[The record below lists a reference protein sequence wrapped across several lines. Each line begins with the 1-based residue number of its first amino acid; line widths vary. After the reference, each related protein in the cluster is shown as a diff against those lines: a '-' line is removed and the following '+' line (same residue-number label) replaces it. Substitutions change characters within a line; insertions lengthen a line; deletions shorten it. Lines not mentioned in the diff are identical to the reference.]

1 MTGPFRV
8 ELTQL
13 RKVYPRKV
21 SDQLVSIGMAALGR
35 RLASERGGV
44 ALSGLSLSI
53 HHGERVGI
61 IGRNGAGKSTLL
73 QMLAGVTE
81 PTSGTMIIAGKVTA
95 VLTLGVGLRDDL
107 SGREN
112 IYLDGEAQGKSRAE
126 MSGDVH
132 AIVEFSELGRF
143 IDLPVRTYSTGMKA
157 RLAFAMITQIK
168 PEILII
174 DEALSV
180 GDSAFAAKAGR
191 RIAELC
197 ARGAIVL
204 IVSHSMQ
211 SIRELC
217 NRCIWLDAGQLVMD
231 GGPDE
236 VTRAYLEKVRAEDEA
251 DHVSRFRSLVG
262 VRNHSPVFT
271 LEQLGLSV
279 DGHEVRRLTS
289 GARLQVRCGWTA
301 NEPVMVA
308 RPTLRCIRLD
318 GSLICEHEI
327 SVPMGQVNGEVCMA
341 YPCFNLAPGLYR
353 MQLEWRAINGELQA
367 ESAAVVEV
375 MADDVP
381 VGGRPVLLDVGSIEG
396 MPVKESD

>member
-1 MTGPFRV
+1 MTVPFRV
-8 ELTQL
+8 DLTQL

-21 SDQLVSIGMAALGR
+21 SDQLVSVGMAALGR

-44 ALSGLSLSI
+44 ALNGLTLSFRQ
-53 HHGERVGI
+53 GERVGI

-81 PTSGTMIIAGKVTA
+81 PTSGTLTIAGKVTA

-112 IYLDGEAQGKSRAE
+112 VYLDGEAQGKSRAD
-126 MSGDVH
+126 MSEDVN
-132 AIVEFSELGRF
+132 AIVEFSELGKF

-180 GDSAFAAKAGR
+180 GDAAFAAKAGR

-197 ARGAIVL
+197 AKGAIVL

-211 SIRELC
+211 SIRDLC

-236 VTRAYLEKVRAEDEA
+236 VTRAYLEKVRTEDEA
-251 DHVSRFRSLVG
+251 EHVSRFRSLVG
-262 VRNHSPVFT
+262 VKNHSAGFT
-271 LEQLGLSV
+271 LAPLGLSV
-279 DGHEVRRLTS
+279 DGHEVHRLIS
-289 GARLQVRCGWTA
+289 GARLQVRCGWA
-301 NEPVMVA
+301 AQLPVMAA
-308 RPTLRCIRLD
+308 RLALRCIRLD
-318 GSLICEHEI
+318 GSLICEHD
-327 SVPMGQVNGEVCMA
+327 VPVTVGQVEGEVRMA
-341 YPCFNLAPGLYR
+341 YPRFNLAAGLYR
-353 MQLEWRAINGELQA
+353 LQLEWRAVDGSVQA

-375 MADDVP
+375 TAEDVP
-381 VGGRPVLLDVGSIEG
+381 TGGRPVLLDVGAIEG